1 MDIWLENDI
10 LPEQA
15 QIELNAVVAPGL
27 IIQSMKLVSLDLP
40 PMQSLLK
47 TATYEI
53 LFDKNDLNKQ
63 EVDISI
69 HELLEKNT
77 LNWEEVRGEK
87 KRIYD
92 LRATVIGLQ
101 LKTTKSKDVLI
112 VMNLSM
118 EEKTTGRPSQIL
130 KALNI
135 NVDPD
140 SMVRTHIEMFPIK
153 VN

>member
-1 MDIWLENDI
+1 
-10 LPEQA
+10 
-15 QIELNAVVAPGL
+15 
-27 IIQSMKLVSLDLP
+27 MKLVSLDLP